1 MGHVYTLW
9 FDELPEE
16 ELGRTGWKSCYA
28 DVAALFSPWK
38 CPPAIC
44 RCRVDAGLSPAL
56 WGKIDPSDRR
66 WNRVQQC
73 HSFVGD
79 LHNSSSPRGAEDAAA
94 TCLTPLAGSVPVP
107 LISWH
112 PAARMPSGS
121 SLCAEQPKRIAK
133 PNLQIPF
140 SILFPSTNANSCNL
154 CLNHTA
160 SAGKAGLGSRCQA
173 VMYPV
178 QSCWLKT
185 F

>member
-1 MGHVYTLW
+1 MFTPSGLMSCQRKSWGGQGGNLAVLMLLLCFRPGNAHQQ
-9 FDELPEE
+9 FADAELTQAF
-16 ELGRTGWKSCYA
+16 LRLSGGRLTQAA
-28 DVAALFSPWK
+28 DVGTESSNAIPWL
-38 CPPAIC
+38 
-44 RCRVDAGLSPAL
+44 GT
-56 WGKIDPSDRR
+56 
-66 WNRVQQC
+66 N
-73 HSFVGD
+73 
-79 LHNSSSPRGAEDAAA
+79 NSSSPEDTAA

-173 VMYPV
+173 VLYPV